1 MPRWKTYLS
10 SSCRPSS
17 TAIASSRIH
26 SRSGK
31 DFLHRL
37 RGCYLHTHVYIPLD
51 RICTAISTRVH
62 TRATGDHVRIRE
74 REKRERE
81 REGEREGGREEKS
94 RLPHVVYIYTRI
106 SSNTRSSNPL
116 LETRLIPRIAIC
128 LWRSLLRRYW
138 LRVISC
144 KLGCLAAG
152 SLAPGAR
159 SHVCKPGTRTPGPLL
174 ALNSPSTRSIRQVPV
189 VRHAAHA
196 LRGCRGYS
204 GNR

>member
-1 MPRWKTYLS
+1 MPLWKTYLS

-17 TAIASSRIH
+17 TSIASSRIH

-37 RGCYLHTHVYIPLD
+37 RGCYLYTHACIPSPAYVPRYPL
-51 RICTAISTRVH
+51 RV
-62 TRATGDHVRIRE
+62 RATGDHVRIRE
-74 REKRERE
+74 KRERERE
-81 REGEREGGREEKS
+81 REGEREGGRKAGC
-94 RLPHVVYIYTRI
+94 RALYMYTRI

-159 SHVCKPGTRTPGPLL
+159 SHVCKPGTRTPVSFARP
-174 ALNSPSTRSIRQVPV
+174 
-189 VRHAAHA
+189 
-196 LRGCRGYS
+196 
-204 GNR
+204 

>member
-1 MPRWKTYLS
+1 MPLWKTYLS

-17 TAIASSRIH
+17 TSIASSRIH
-26 SRSGK
+26 SRSRQRLSAPLTRMLP
-31 DFLHRL
+31 LHPRL
-37 RGCYLHTHVYIPLD
+37 YTPSPAYVPRYPL
-51 RICTAISTRVH
+51 RV
-62 TRATGDHVRIRE
+62 RATGDHVRIRE
-74 REKRERE
+74 KRERERE
-81 REGEREGGREEKS
+81 REGEREGGRKAGC
-94 RLPHVVYIYTRI
+94 RALYMYTRI

-159 SHVCKPGTRTPGPLL
+159 SHVCKPGTRTPVSFARP
-174 ALNSPSTRSIRQVPV
+174 
-189 VRHAAHA
+189 
-196 LRGCRGYS
+196 
-204 GNR
+204 